1 MPPLLILGA
10 GYLGAAMAARAL
22 DAGEEVVLA
31 DNWYATERRQ
41 LDGLRDRG
49 AQIETADLRRR
60 GDLERLIGKRPARV
74 YLLAAQA
81 SRPIAEREPDYTE
94 ETNVTG
100 VRKVAEVVAAVPE
113 PPSVVFASSLN
124 VYGDQATGHVGPDHP
139 YGPQG
144 DLAHLSKVY
153 GELCLALYAR
163 RAGFGLHVAR
173 LAIVFGASPVEHE
186 GPDSQTVVDRFR
198 RLAAAGEPLT
208 VDAGG
213 RATIGVVHVD
223 DAARILLGL
232 DPRGGVE
239 ASNVVA
245 ESITVGAL
253 AALVEG
259 RPADDPPARTY
270 ETPHEYRH
278 RLAEYLAR

>member
-1 MPPLLILGA
+1 VLLILGA

-22 DAGEEVVLA
+22 EAGEEVVLA
-31 DNWYATERRQ
+31 DNWYATDRRQ
-41 LDGLRDRG
+41 LDGLGERG
-49 AQIETADLRRR
+49 ARIETADLRRR
-60 GDLERLIGKRPARV
+60 EDLDRLLGESPSRV

-81 SRPIAEREPDYTE
+81 SRPISEREPDYTE
-94 ETNVTG
+94 QTNVTG
-100 VRKVAEVVAAVPE
+100 VRHVAEAVADAPGR
-113 PPSVVFASSLN
+113 PPIVFASSLN
-124 VYGDQATGHVGPDHP
+124 VYGDQATGHIGPDHP

-163 RAGFGLHVAR
+163 RARFGLHLAR
-173 LAIVFGASPVEHE
+173 LAIVFGLSPVEHE
-186 GPDSQTVVDRFR
+186 GPDSQTVVDKFR
-198 RLAAAGEPLT
+198 GLAAAGRPLT

-223 DAARILLGL
+223 DAARILLEL
-232 DPRGGVE
+232 DPADGVA

-259 RPADDPPARTY
+259 RPGDDPPARTY
-270 ETPHEYRH
+270 ETPYEYRH
-278 RLAEYLAR
+278 RLAEYLAL